1 MNYEKAN
8 ISWSAKK
15 AGGGYD
21 VTLKSDVFAR
31 GVFMSLSGIDNF
43 FEDNYFDLLPGKE
56 VTINVKTDL
65 SLSVFKD
72 QLKVISLV
80 DSYKQF

>member
-1 MNYEKAN
+1 
-8 ISWSAKK
+8 
-15 AGGGYD
+15 
-21 VTLKSDVFAR
+21 
-31 GVFMSLSGIDNF
+31 MSLSGIDNF

-65 SLSVFKD
+65 SLSVFKE

-80 DSYKQF
+80 DSY